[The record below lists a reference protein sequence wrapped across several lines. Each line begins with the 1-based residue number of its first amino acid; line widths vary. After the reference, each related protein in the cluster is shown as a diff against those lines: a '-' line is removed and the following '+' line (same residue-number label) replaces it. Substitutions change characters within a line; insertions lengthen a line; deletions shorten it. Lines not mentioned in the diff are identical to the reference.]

1 MNLLGKLNL
10 NVLSYFEHRELP
22 IGTISDDRY
31 FAVLSASECL
41 RFKI

>member
-1 MNLLGKLNL
+1 MNLGKFNF
-10 NVLSYFEHRELP
+10 NTLSYLKHEQLP